1 MVNSNTVFIKHS
13 LHCVFK
19 ELILLTDLK
28 LYVTQISENMTGVI
42 CLTVVCNFIYLL

>member
-1 MVNSNTVFIKHS
+1 VVNSNKVFIKHF

-28 LYVTQISENMTGVI
+28 LYVTQISENMTGVV
-42 CLTVVCNFIYLL
+42 CRTVGYNFI